1 MNKSLIFT
9 VAYTNNLM
17 FFTGLVIILTFFRHE
32 ALAAEIAIIY
42 SSVSLFNQIFSYNLK
57 NLILF
62 DNNKKFASDIFKFRL
77 FLGTFICLF
86 YLFFLKN
93 FDLNFYFSNLILILT
108 IIVIQQWLIEI
119 IIIINEIDGITKPSK
134 NYNLISLFN
143 FLLILTNILFFNNN
157 FLEKI
162 FVLIVI
168 ENLIFILL
176 NLNISKKFD
185 FQFLQIFN
193 SITKIF
199 ALASSISIILSIF
212 FWRLFIYLNYEK
224 EIAGILFS
232 SFAIGSFIGSFFSI
246 SIGPS
251 IVKNRI
257 NISNYLKLY
266 VFLCFII
273 MGLIFLIL
281 NYHEKFNLDY
291 NQLYF
296 LKSVNYSVA
305 GSSLMLFAAVFR
317 LNFFY
322 TNINKRKYVFRWD
335 MINSLLLSIIPMAIF
350 YIDKN
355 YIITSYF
362 IASTISLIMNFYL
375 YKK

>member
-1 MNKSLIFT
+1 
-9 VAYTNNLM
+9 
-17 FFTGLVIILTFFRHE
+17 
-32 ALAAEIAIIY
+32 
-42 SSVSLFNQIFSYNLK
+42 
-57 NLILF
+57 
-62 DNNKKFASDIFKFRL
+62 
-77 FLGTFICLF
+77 
-86 YLFFLKN
+86 
-93 FDLNFYFSNLILILT
+93 
-108 IIVIQQWLIEI
+108 
-119 IIIINEIDGITKPSK
+119 
-134 NYNLISLFN
+134 
-143 FLLILTNILFFNNN
+143 
-157 FLEKI
+157 
-162 FVLIVI
+162 
-168 ENLIFILL
+168 
-176 NLNISKKFD
+176 
-185 FQFLQIFN
+185 
-193 SITKIF
+193 
-199 ALASSISIILSIF
+199 
-212 FWRLFIYLNYEK
+212 
-224 EIAGILFS
+224 
-232 SFAIGSFIGSFFSI
+232 
-246 SIGPS
+246 
-251 IVKNRI
+251 
-257 NISNYLKLY
+257 
-266 VFLCFII
+266 